1 MRSKTKQEVPHVG
14 KQYHFFDDGKITPS
28 RHSIATVLR
37 VIPISEASNVLVK
50 ARDWDYDEPV
60 YSLRP
65 ITEIWKEDAFEHD
78 WVMAQE
84 TDYLIECAIPD
95 YDENNIWFARTT
107 EGGWFSMD
115 IQSGWQAGRLD
126 VDGELYEYMKV
137 SFDIKD

>member
-1 MRSKTKQEVPHVG
+1 MRSKRKQQVPEVG

-37 VIPISEASNVLVK
+37 VIPFSEANSIIVK
-50 ARDWDYDEPV
+50 AREWDLEIADPIYVDK
-60 YSLRP
+60 P
-65 ITEIWKEDAFEHD
+65 ITEVWKHDVTEHD
-78 WVMAQE
+78 WIMNAE
-84 TDYLIECAIPD
+84 TDYLIECSIPD

-126 VDGELYEYMKV
+126 VDGKLYDYMCEYFRK
-137 SFDIKD
+137 